1 MAYNNDF
8 EEGLQDFLQDTV
20 DTYLEGK
27 DAVDEN
33 ELADFITGK
42 ATDFAIEWAANHP
55 EEILGKVF
63 GEDVV
68 KNSGIPAS
76 SITTAY
82 DAADKIVDAI
92 ELGINIQTIID
103 GASAFYAVEG
113 DYNARTEALGE
124 ITRGFLS
131 VTKTAVEQIPVAG
144 PVYSLVIGE
153 LQNAF
158 DAGFNLVTRRVAQL
172 QYTEVMCDYY
182 AGNINISQLYS
193 KVNEIHNLPDE
204 YKKQISALLVIE
216 TKLNSEGVST
226 DNTSQSKK
234 EQWVNKGNEIYN
246 SMNEHLVYTK

>member
-8 EEGLQDFLQDTV
+8 EEELQDFLQDTV

-27 DAVDEN
+27 DAVNEN
-33 ELADFITGK
+33 ELSDFITGK

-63 GEDVV
+63 GKDVV

-82 DAADKIVDAI
+82 DAAEKIKDTI
-92 ELGINIQTIID
+92 ELGINIKSIANGI
-103 GASAFYAVEG
+103 A
-113 DYNARTEALGE
+113 DYYEAGSNFNARNKALGKM
-124 ITRGFLS
+124 TKGFLS
-131 VTKTAVEQIPVAG
+131 VTKTAVEQIPIAG
-144 PVYSLVIGE
+144 PVYSLIIGE

-193 KVNEIHNLPDE
+193 KVN
-204 YKKQISALLVIE
+204 
-216 TKLNSEGVST
+216 LNYSR
-226 DNTSQSKK
+226 
-234 EQWVNKGNEIYN
+234 
-246 SMNEHLVYTK
+246 